1 MASGFQS
8 LSPLARFGL
17 LALRPATRPAAALAV
32 PEIAMQSRSASMKS
46 KGSKEQADT
55 KKRKLPKDFK
65 VYDPTKFPQ
74 FSLCDAIRYIRAAE
88 VGCHGSSTKYEVAVR
103 LRTARNGPV
112 VRNTIKLPH
121 PVRTSARFGVIC
133 PDNSTIAQ
141 EALLSG
147 AVVAGQESLFE
158 RIRAGD
164 MPFDRLICH
173 EDSEKA
179 LNAAGLGRILG
190 PKGLMPSRKLG
201 TVTRNIKRS
210 MQAGSD
216 EYRERMGVVR
226 VAVGQL
232 GFTPKMLAENVKALL
247 GQIKKECAALEDL
260 TFKEVREVVLSSSK
274 GPGLSL
280 NGKFNSTDPVVTEQH
295 LVGIM

>member
-1 MASGFQS
+1 MASSLQS
-8 LSPLARFGL
+8 LSPMARFGL
-17 LALRPATRPAAALAV
+17 LALRSAARPTAASAVPATV
-32 PEIAMQSRSASMKS
+32 MQARNASMKS
-46 KGSKEQADT
+46 KGSKEAAE
-55 KKRKLPKDFK
+55 KKKKLPKDFK

-88 VGCHGSSTKYEVAVR
+88 VGYHGSSTKYEIAVR

-121 PVRTSARFGVIC
+121 PVRTSARFGVVC
-133 PDNSTIAQ
+133 PENSTIGQ
-141 EALLSG
+141 EALLAG
-147 AVVAGQESLFE
+147 AVVVGQESLFE

-201 TVTRNIKRS
+201 TVTKNIKRS

-216 EYRERMGVVR
+216 EYRERMGVIR

-232 GFTPKMLAENVKALL
+232 GFTPKMVADNVKALVD
-247 GQIKKECAALEDL
+247 QIKKECAALEDL
-260 TFKEVREVVLSSSK
+260 TYKEVREVVLSSSH

-280 NGKFNSTDPVVTEQH
+280 NGKFKCTDPAVVEQQ